1 MENNF
6 RKKKKLLRNSKNIF
20 WKIFSVREYMY
31 YWKRFSKIF
40 KKIEKII
47 TYQNHFQS
55 SWKTIFENQSPTRK
69 IPLLCAFTL
78 HNPSLSIIYT
88 TNIANNPSYLQQK
101 HLFILNIFEIKTQS
115 LVSTLQISNF
125 QAHLQHPAT
134 HNLHGGSTNTLPL
147 LLH

>member
-55 SWKTIFENQSPTRK
+55 S
-69 IPLLCAFTL
+69 
-78 HNPSLSIIYT
+78 
-88 TNIANNPSYLQQK
+88 
-101 HLFILNIFEIKTQS
+101 
-115 LVSTLQISNF
+115 
-125 QAHLQHPAT
+125 
-134 HNLHGGSTNTLPL
+134 
-147 LLH
+147 